1 MQCLI
6 GRLVALGRFIA
17 RFTDKLKPF
26 FLTLRGANTFGWT
39 NNCRQT
45 FEVVKPYLIEP
56 PILSSPKSNEQLYMY
71 LVVYDCVVN
80 AILFRHIQDKEQM
93 PVYYMSKAMVDADT
107 WYSRIEQTTL
117 ALKNAP

>member
-1 MQCLI
+1 MQRLI
-6 GRLVALGRFIA
+6 DRLVALGRFIA
-17 RFTDKLKPF
+17 HFTDKLKPF
-26 FLTLRGANTFGWT
+26 FLTLRRASTFGWT
-39 NNCRQT
+39 NKCKHT